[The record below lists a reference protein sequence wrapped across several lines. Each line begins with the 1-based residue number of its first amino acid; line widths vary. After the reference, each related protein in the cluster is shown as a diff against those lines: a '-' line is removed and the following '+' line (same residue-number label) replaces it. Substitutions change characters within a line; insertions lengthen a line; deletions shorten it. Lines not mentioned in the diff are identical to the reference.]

1 MIFEK
6 ILTNKNLLNMTDK
19 KTKIFN
25 KKPLILLTA
34 LFFTAFGIAVAA
46 FANSITSSKKTDV
59 FEEAFSFHDKFFK
72 EMVESEKRMN
82 RLFFEEQESLQ
93 KAFEHEK
100 SASKTKISNRQDD
113 ENYYYELYFSDFKKD
128 DIVVAIKDGNL
139 SFFANKNDE
148 KSQSNFYY
156 SFSAPNYDSA
166 KAPEISRQ
174 ENLILVKLAK
184 KK

>member
-1 MIFEK
+1 M
-6 ILTNKNLLNMTDK
+6 TNT

-34 LFFTAFGIAVAA
+34 LFFTAFGIAIAA
-46 FANSITSSKKTDV
+46 FASSVTSTKKTDS
-59 FEEAFSFHDKFFK
+59 FEEVFSFHDKFFQ
-72 EMVESEKRMN
+72 EMIESEKRMN
-82 RLFFEEQESLQ
+82 RLFFEEQKSFQ
-93 KAFEHEK
+93 KAFANEK
-100 SASKTKISNRQDD
+100 SASKTKISNHQDD
-113 ENYYYELYFSDFKKD
+113 DNYYYELYFSDFKKD

-174 ENLILVKLAK
+174 ENMIVVKLAK